1 MAPGRPPLR
10 SRTLLL
16 PLALLVKAVFCS
28 HLGFLTEPQDVIAKK
43 NQTVWL
49 DCRADGDVGTVNVTW
64 HRRPLA
70 RPLEDLGDAIVNDTR
85 RYLLHTNGTL
95 KILSFRPHRPR
106 GGDEGTYWCLVKSPA
121 GAIRSKDAL
130 VQVAALPKFSVQPT
144 STQAVVGG
152 IARFQCYTQNAVPPA
167 SISWEKDRLPLPHSD
182 RFVQLPSGVLQIHK
196 VQQNDTGRYRCVASN
211 MLRERRSQPADL
223 TVTFAPDAEQE
234 PRITTKPQNLTV
246 LAHQDVFMECMA
258 TGNPEP
264 IMSWSRK
271 SGNIGTS
278 GVQFIKGN
286 LRLQDVTVDKSDTY
300 VCSANK
306 PQTRIRQTA
315 NATLTVVEPPTVI
328 RGPVDMDDI
337 ATAKTARLPCEIKGT
352 PKPETV
358 WLFNGTPIYINGRI
372 EKHPTELVITSV
384 VLADEGMYQCIGYN
398 DYGMVY
404 GYARLTI
411 RVESD
416 SPDPPQNIRLITR
429 SSTEILVRWTPSV
442 SKSPIIAYT
451 IHYLQTEGNNK
462 EEKVPVNVSQTEFL
476 VTDLLPNTNYTFY
489 MSAYTA
495 AAASDRH
502 SQQVVARTMEGVPIA
517 APILSLSSRSP
528 YSIDVGWQ
536 PLSREDSRGQI
547 VNYKVKYKKEKD
559 EDIERAQEVRGWQT
573 QLEIKGLDADTTYE
587 VCISA
592 ATSKGYGPCSRHIS
606 QKTMKQNER
615 EVLREPNLQVRALN
629 STAIDIHWEMPSLSP
644 DEKILGY
651 KLEYTG
657 EDDITHGPIALPSNL
672 QHFLLG
678 SLRPDTSYEVKL
690 FAWNEKGD
698 SPTATQLI
706 KTRKTSTVVVPSVPS
721 PMPPSN
727 VIPRALNAT
736 SVRVTWSKPRMT
748 TVEAVYYT
756 VRYNPTNLQN
766 ATLVEYI
773 RSNTTSLIVN
783 DLKPFTK
790 YEFAVK
796 SHSRQGTESKY
807 THASICQ
814 TKEGKPGPP
823 AEVQVRLLQS
833 GAAVLIEWLPPLESN
848 GQLKEFI
855 ILYVPSDSSLPD
867 TDWSTVKTT
876 ADQSS
881 VTVNNL
887 TYRTEYFF
895 KMMASTEVGPG
906 PASDPESVFT
916 LPPVNPLVPG
926 DKTTPG
932 AGVKDNHTTQG
943 ERRKSMVT
951 GIIVGVA
958 IAVVCI
964 MLCAIILLCRD
975 PERRARLCCF
985 GRDHHAPHGNR
996 GDHVH
1001 RRNGNI
1007 PNGHIRGQDDLYE
1020 LDCYTPMLSA
1030 LPPNPE
1036 VDAKGPSEEVE
1047 KRLNGHVNGIVIM
1060 NGKLLAN
1067 GKVISKRPDRPG
1079 GKPKHLNGHTKPA
1092 SSGHP
1097 KTQVPKIDRK
1107 GDEDNWGGTGNGVNG
1122 IMMSIPIPK
1131 HSSFHEP
1138 SYLDLDLDDGP
1149 DQDCPLQTPDRA
1161 CIELDIPLHT
1171 GIGDDQGDN
1180 EQAPEAVDSGHPSS
1194 YSSSHGDEED
1204 PLQADPL
1211 NGEDSSNSGQP
1222 TTSPHSTPE
1231 DVTVTTDAG
1240 SADDVWQPR
1249 TPTDGR
1255 NDTDDVR
1262 VSPNSPSS
1270 PSNSL
1275 QSKVQSWSQ
1284 GLHTSQGDGVPPS
1297 PPPIPGQ
1304 TGQQGNLPAQR
1315 HRPSLWDG
1323 HGGQPPPGLAHDRP
1337 EGEPLH
1343 TSSTERPHRQEKPN
1357 SDGQPVLAGD
1367 GQASG
1372 HNLPHELSPSP
1383 ARRIPLTH
1391 GNSHN
1396 GTDRLHGID
1405 YEV

>member
-28 HLGFLTEPQDVIAKK
+28 HLGFLTEPQDVVAKK

-49 DCRADGDVGTVNVTW
+49 DCRGDGEGGPVNVTW
-64 HRRPLA
+64 HRRPLG
-70 RPLEDLGDAIVNDTR
+70 RPLDQPGEAIVNDTR

-121 GAIRSKDAL
+121 GAIRSKDAH
-130 VQVAALPKFSVQPT
+130 VQAAALPKFTVQP
-144 STQAVVGG
+144 SPTQAVVGG
-152 IARFQCYTQNAVPPA
+152 VARFQCYTQNAVPPA
-167 SISWEKDRLPLPHSD
+167 SISWEKDRLPLPPSD

-211 MLRERRSQPADL
+211 MLRERRSQLADL
-223 TVTFAPDAEQE
+223 TVTSAPVEEQE
-234 PRITTKPQNLTV
+234 PRIETKPLNLTV
-246 LAHQDVFMECMA
+246 LAHQDVYMECVA
-258 TGNPEP
+258 TGNPAP
-264 IMSWSRK
+264 TMSWSRK
-271 SGNIGTS
+271 NGKIGS
-278 GVQFIKGN
+278 NGVQFINGN

-306 PQTRIRQTA
+306 PRTRIRQTA
-315 NATLTVVEPPTVI
+315 NATLTVVEPPTVEK
-328 RGPVDMDDI
+328 GPVDMDDI
-337 ATAKTARLPCEIKGT
+337 VTAKTARLPCEIRGT
-352 PKPETV
+352 PTPTIE
-358 WLFNGTPIYINGRI
+358 WLHNGEQVYWNGRI
-372 EKHPTELVITSV
+372 EKHEKELVITSV
-384 VLADEGMYQCIGYN
+384 VTSDGGMYQCVGYN
-398 DYGMVY
+398 EYGMVY
-404 GYARLTI
+404 AYARLTI
-411 RVESD
+411 KVESD
-416 SPDPPQNIRLITR
+416 SPDPPQNIQLITK

-462 EEKVPVNVSQTEFL
+462 EEKKPVNVSQTEYL

-489 MSAYTA
+489 MSAYTKE
-495 AAASDRH
+495 AASKMH
-502 SQQVVARTMEGVPIA
+502 SQQVVARTMEGVPKA
-517 APILSLSSRSP
+517 APTLSLSSRSP

-536 PLSREDSRGQI
+536 PLSREDSQGQI
-547 VNYKVKYKKEKD
+547 IKYKVEYRMEKD
-559 EDIERAQEVRGWQT
+559 KDLERAQEVQGWLT
-573 QLEIKGLDADTTYE
+573 QHEIKGLEPDTTYQ
-587 VCISA
+587 VCVAA
-592 ATSKGYGPCSRHIS
+592 ATRIGYGPCSRHIS

-615 EVLREPNLQVRALN
+615 EVLREPVVTVLALN
-629 STAIDIHWEMPSLSP
+629 STAIQIYWDMPSLSP

-657 EDDITHGPIALPSNL
+657 EDEILHGPIALPSNL
-672 QHFLLG
+672 NSFRLG
-678 SLRPDTSYEVKL
+678 SLMPDTSYEVKL

-698 SPTATQLI
+698 SPRATQLI
-706 KTRKTSTVVVPSVPS
+706 KTMESSVHVVPPVLS

-727 VIPRALNAT
+727 VKPSALNAT
-736 SVRVTWSKPRMT
+736 SVNVTWSKPRMT
-748 TVEAVYYT
+748 TVETVYYT
-756 VRYNPTNLQN
+756 VRFNPTNLQN

-783 DLKPFTK
+783 DLKPYTR

-796 SHSRQGTESKY
+796 SHGRQGTESKY
-807 THASICQ
+807 TNAAICQ

-823 AEVQVRLLQS
+823 SEVEVKLLSSES
-833 GAAVLIEWLPPLESN
+833 GAAVFVQWGPPMETN

-867 TDWSTVKTT
+867 ADWSSVKTT
-876 ADQSS
+876 ADQRSA
-881 VTVNNL
+881 TVNNL
-887 TYRTEYFF
+887 KYRTEYFF
-895 KMMASTEVGPG
+895 KMRASTEVGPG
-906 PASDPESVFT
+906 PASDPQNVFT
-916 LPPVNPLVPG
+916 LPPLPG
-926 DKTTPG
+926 EKTTTGGGIVDSEGTRPE
-932 AGVKDNHTTQG
+932 KR
-943 ERRKSMVT
+943 ESMVT
-951 GIIVGVA
+951 GIVVGVA

-964 MLCAIILLCRD
+964 MICAIILLCRD

-985 GRDHHAPHGNR
+985 GRDRHPPHGTRN
-996 GDHVH
+996 DHSH

-1007 PNGHIRGQDDLYE
+1007 PNGHVRGQDDLYE
-1020 LDCYTPMLSA
+1020 LDCYTPMLTA

-1092 SSGHP
+1092 GGGHP
-1097 KTQVPKIDRK
+1097 KTQVPKIDRQ
-1107 GDEDNWGGTGNGVNG
+1107 GDEETWNGTRNGVNG

-1138 SYLDLDLDDGP
+1138 SYLDLDDGP

-1171 GIGDDQGDN
+1171 GIGDDQGDS

-1240 SADDVWQPR
+1240 STDDVWQPR

-1284 GLHTSQGDGVPPS
+1284 GLHTSQGDGAPPS

-1315 HRPSLWDG
+1315 HRPSVWDEPRS
-1323 HGGQPPPGLAHDRP
+1323 HTHDRP
-1337 EGEPLH
+1337 DGEPVH
-1343 TSSTERPHRQEKPN
+1343 SSSVEPRRQEKPN
-1357 SDGQPVLAGD
+1357 SDGQPVPAAALD

-1372 HNLPHELSPSP
+1372 HNLPHELSKSP
-1383 ARRIPLTH
+1383 ARRVPLTH

>member
-49 DCRADGDVGTVNVTW
+49 DCLADGDGGTVNVTW
-64 HRRPLA
+64 HRRPLG
-70 RPLEDLGDAIVNDTR
+70 RPIDVHQPGDVIVNDTR

-121 GAIRSKDAL
+121 GAIRSKDAH
-130 VQVAALPKFSVQPT
+130 VQVAALPKFMVQPT

-152 IARFQCYTQNAVPPA
+152 VARFQCYTQNAVPPA
-167 SISWEKDRLPLPHSD
+167 SISWEKDRLPLPPND

-223 TVTFAPDAEQE
+223 TVIYAPDADQE
-234 PRITTKPQNLTV
+234 PRIVTKPQNLTV
-246 LAHQDVFMECMA
+246 LAHQDVYMECMA
-258 TGNPEP
+258 TGNPAP

-271 SGNIGTS
+271 NGNIGTS
-278 GVQFIKGN
+278 GVQILKGN

-315 NATLTVVEPPTVI
+315 NAILTVVEPPKVI

-337 ATAKTARLPCEIKGT
+337 ATAKTARLPCDIRGT
-352 PKPETV
+352 PKPKIE
-358 WLFNGTPIYINGRI
+358 WLHNGIPVYVNGRI
-372 EKHPTELVITSV
+372 EQVDDNNELVITSV
-384 VLADEGMYQCIGYN
+384 VLADEGIYQCIGFN

-404 GYARLTI
+404 RYARLTI
-411 RVESD
+411 KVESD
-416 SPDPPQNIRLITR
+416 SPDPPQNIQLITR
-429 SSTEILVRWTPSV
+429 SSTEILVRWSPSV

-462 EEKVPVNVSQTEFL
+462 EVKVPVNVSQTEFL
-476 VTDLLPNTNYTFY
+476 VTNLLPNTNYTFY
-489 MSAYTA
+489 MSAYTRE
-495 AAASDRH
+495 AASEMH
-502 SQQVVARTMEGVPIA
+502 SQQVVAKTMEGVPSA

-536 PLSREDSRGQI
+536 PLSREDSQGQI
-547 VNYKVKYKKEKD
+547 VNYKVKYNKEKD
-559 EDIERAQEVRGWQT
+559 EDLEMAQEVRGWQT
-573 QLEIKGLDADTTYE
+573 QLEIKGLNPDTTYR
-587 VCISA
+587 VCIAA
-592 ATSKGYGPCSRHIS
+592 ATSRGYGPCSHYIS

-644 DEKILGY
+644 DEKILGF
-651 KLEYTG
+651 KLKYTG
-657 EDDITHGPIALPSNL
+657 EDDIDHLPIALPSNL

-706 KTRKTSTVVVPSVPS
+706 KTMKTSTIVVPPVLS

-727 VIPRALNAT
+727 VIPVALNAS

-748 TVEAVYYT
+748 TVEAEYYT
-756 VRYNPTNLQN
+756 VRYNPTDLQN

-773 RSNTTSLIVN
+773 RSNITSLIVN

-823 AEVQVRLLQS
+823 AEVQVRLLSS
-833 GAAVLIEWLPPLESN
+833 GAAVLVEWLPPLESN
-848 GQLKEFI
+848 GELKEFI
-855 ILYVPSDSSLPD
+855 ILYVPFDSSLPD

-876 ADQSS
+876 ADQTSA
-881 VTVNNL
+881 TVNNL
-887 TYRTEYFF
+887 TFRTEYFF

-926 DKTTPG
+926 GKTTPG
-932 AGVKDNHTTQG
+932 AGVTNNPRTGQG
-943 ERRKSMVT
+943 ERNGMVT

-985 GRDHHAPHGNR
+985 GGDHAHHGNR
-996 GDHVH
+996 GEHAP

-1007 PNGHIRGQDDLYE
+1007 PNGHIRGQNDLYE

-1036 VDAKGPSEEVE
+1036 LDAKGPSEEVE

-1107 GDEDNWGGTGNGVNG
+1107 GDEDTWGGTRNGVNG

-1149 DQDCPLQTPDRA
+1149 DQDYPLQMPDRA
-1161 CIELDIPLHT
+1161 CIDLDIPLHT
-1171 GIGDDQGDN
+1171 GIGDDQGDS

-1240 SADDVWQPR
+1240 STDDVWQPR

-1270 PSNSL
+1270 SSNSL

-1297 PPPIPGQ
+1297 SPHNPGQ
-1304 TGQQGNLPAQR
+1304 TGQQGSLPAQR
-1315 HRPSLWDG
+1315 HRPSMWGD
-1323 HGGQPPPGLAHDRP
+1323 HGPPSPTPDRL
-1337 EGEPLH
+1337 EGH
-1343 TSSTERPHRQEKPN
+1343 TSSTEPPHRQEKPN
-1357 SDGQPVLAGD
+1357 SDGQSVLVGD

-1372 HNLPHELSPSP
+1372 HNLPHELSQSP
-1383 ARRIPLTH
+1383 ARRVPLSH
-1391 GNSHN
+1391 GNSHD
-1396 GTDRLHGID
+1396 GTDCLHGID